1 MSAWYND
8 RDGGSNGGH
17 VTSDYLLVGQIQA
30 PLPCTPLVV
39 PSFGF
44 DWAVTTCRFRDK
56 VARKALSA
64 SSWFLAIAGVS
75 LGATHAV
82 IADSF
87 STVPALACLVLA
99 IFGIVIGISAH
110 KAPMS
115 IAALTAL
122 TAAAILAAR
131 IFENDSKSSQSLV
144 SESLFLTSQILLV
157 LGLVLIVRR
166 RLTGQAA
173 NVLADGLIVGI
184 GAWLIVWV
192 YLVQP
197 SLGITG
203 NSASFTSIRSLTL
216 GVAMIVLFL
225 LVTLLFSETVPSP
238 ANAFIGLAIALGL
251 AGLILRAV
259 VSRGDVSFSTATLDA
274 PLLMAVALA
283 GAAFIHPTI
292 RHIAEAGSHTVVP
305 ALMTRLLTTTSS
317 LIAPIIILAIDKPT
331 NSQDTTVRTI
341 TVCILAAVVMSRVV
355 QSVRLN
361 AHTQEQLVKSAL
373 TDSLTGLP
381 NRVLMLQHIESAMR
395 TSWKTNLQPT
405 VLFIDVD
412 RFKNIN
418 DSLGHS
424 IGDDVLTEV
433 SRRLTSAVPTHA
445 TVARI
450 AGDEFVI
457 LDTTTETVTQSV
469 LLAEKVLDSLRS
481 PITTRDGDMFVTAS
495 IGVAYAP
502 TAVELSANELMRHA
516 DTAMYRAKNA
526 GRNCIALFDESML
539 ESVTKR
545 LDVETALYRALER
558 NELHLVHQPIVDID
572 LGIVVGFEALMRWD
586 RGQSQVVSPD
596 EFIPIAEETGIIV
609 PLGSW
614 AINDALTQ
622 LRSWI
627 DAGHCSPSTTMSVN
641 VSVRQLHDPQFVTVV
656 TEALASSGI
665 PAEQLWLEVTESVMI
680 TEPTQALASL
690 HRLNTIGVR
699 IAIDDFG
706 TGYSSLSLLQR
717 FPIQCIKIDRAFVND
732 VVTEPATQNIVRTI
746 IAMATAMGA
755 DIVAE
760 GVESIEQLSQ
770 LASLE
775 CHRAQGY
782 LFSRPVHVDDVPRVV
797 KFIEDPTHWREITAQ
812 N

>member
-1 MSAWYND
+1 
-8 RDGGSNGGH
+8 
-17 VTSDYLLVGQIQA
+17 
-30 PLPCTPLVV
+30 
-39 PSFGF
+39 
-44 DWAVTTCRFRDK
+44 

-64 SSWFLAIAGVS
+64 SAWLVAVAAIG

-87 STVPALACLVLA
+87 SSVPAIACLVVA
-99 IFGIVIGISAH
+99 VFGIVIGLMAH
-110 KAPMS
+110 KAPTS
-115 IAALTAL
+115 VAALAGL
-122 TAAAILAAR
+122 TAAAIFAAR
-131 IFENDSKSSQSLV
+131 IIENDSSSSHSLAT
-144 SESLFLTSQILLV
+144 ESLFLASQVLLV
-157 LGLVLIVRR
+157 LGLVFSIRR
-166 RLTGQAA
+166 RLTGQVA

-203 NSASFTSIRSLTL
+203 NSASFTTIRSLSL

-225 LVTLLFSETVPSP
+225 LVTLLFSQTVPSP
-238 ANAFIGLAIALGL
+238 ANAFVGIAIALSL
-251 AGLILRAV
+251 TGLILRAV

-274 PLLMAVALA
+274 PLLMAVALVGA
-283 GAAFIHPTI
+283 GFIHPTI
-292 RHIAEAGSHTVVP
+292 RHIAEGGTHTVPP

-317 LIAPIIILAIDKPT
+317 LIAPIIILAIDKPA
-331 NSQDTTVRTI
+331 NIQDITVRTI
-341 TVCILAAVVMSRVV
+341 TACILAAVVMSRVV
-355 QSVRLN
+355 QSVRQN
-361 AHTQEQLVKSAL
+361 ANTQEQLVKNAL

-395 TSWKTNLQPT
+395 SSWKTHLQPT

-433 SRRLTSAVPTHA
+433 SRRLTFAVPTHA

-457 LDTTTETVTQSV
+457 LDTTTESVTQSV
-469 LLAEKVLDSLRS
+469 LLAERVLDSLRR
-481 PITTRDGDMFVTAS
+481 PIATRDGDMFVTAS

-586 RGQSQVVSPD
+586 RGQSKVVSPD

-627 DAGHCSPSTTMSVN
+627 DAGHCSASTTMSVN

-656 TEALASSGI
+656 TEALTSSGV

-690 HRLNTIGVR
+690 HRLNALGVR

-746 IAMATAMGA
+746 IAMARAMGA
-755 DIVAE
+755 DVVAE
-760 GVESIEQLSQ
+760 GVETTEQLAQ
-770 LASLE
+770 LTSLD

-782 LFSRPVHVDDVPRVV
+782 LFSRPIHVDDVPRVV
-797 KFIEDPTHWREITAQ
+797 KFIEDTTNWREITHP

>member
-1 MSAWYND
+1 MGAWYND

-17 VTSDYLLVGQIQA
+17 VCSDYLSDAQIQA

-44 DWAVTTCRFRDK
+44 DWAVTTCRIRDK

-64 SSWFLAIAGVS
+64 SAWIFAIAAVV
-75 LGATHAV
+75 LGAAHA
-82 IADSF
+82 ITANGF
-87 STVPALACLVLA
+87 SSAPAVACLVIAGL
-99 IFGIVIGISAH
+99 GLVVGISTH
-110 KAPMS
+110 KAPLPVTALML
-115 IAALTAL
+115 LTAIS
-122 TAAAILAAR
+122 ILAAR
-131 IFENDSKSSQSLV
+131 MIEDNGTTHHSLV
-144 SESLFLTSQILLV
+144 TESLFLVSQLLLV
-157 LGLVLIVRR
+157 FGLVFTIRR
-166 RLTGQAA
+166 RLTGQAG
-173 NVLADGLIVGI
+173 NVFADGLIVGI

-197 SLGITG
+197 SLGISG
-203 NSASFTSIRSLTL
+203 NSASFTTVRSLTL

-225 LVTLLFSETVPSP
+225 LATLLFSENAPSP
-238 ANAFIGLAIALGL
+238 ANALIGIAIALSLTGI
-251 AGLILRAV
+251 ILRAV

-283 GAAFIHPTI
+283 GAGFAHPSI
-292 RHIAEAGSHTVVP
+292 RHVSAGGSHTVMP

-317 LIAPIIILAIDKPT
+317 LVAPIIILAIDNPA
-331 NSQDTTVRTI
+331 NNQDTTVRTI
-341 TVCILAAVVMSRVV
+341 TVCILAAVVMTRVV

-361 AHTQEQLVKSAL
+361 ANTQEQLVKSAL

-381 NRVLMLQHIESAMR
+381 NRVLMLQYIESAMR
-395 TSWKTNLQPT
+395 SSWRTHLQPT

-433 SRRLTSAVPTHA
+433 SRRLTSSVPPHA

-450 AGDEFVI
+450 AGDEFVV
-457 LDTTTETVTQSV
+457 LDATTESVTQSV
-469 LLAEKVLDSLRS
+469 LLAERILDSLRS

-586 RGQSQVVSPD
+586 RGQSHVVPPD

-614 AINDALTQ
+614 AINDALMQ
-622 LRSWI
+622 LRSWV

-641 VSVRQLHDPQFVTVV
+641 VSVRQLHDPQFVTIV

-680 TEPTQALASL
+680 AEPTQALASL
-690 HRLNTIGVR
+690 RRLNDLGVR

-732 VVTEPATQNIVRTI
+732 VVVEPATQNIVRTI

-760 GVESIEQLSQ
+760 GVENIEQLSQ

-797 KFIEDPTHWREITAQ
+797 KFIEDPTHWREITGR

>member
-1 MSAWYND
+1 M
-8 RDGGSNGGH
+8 
-17 VTSDYLLVGQIQA
+17 
-30 PLPCTPLVV
+30 
-39 PSFGF
+39 
-44 DWAVTTCRFRDK
+44 
-56 VARKALSA
+56 ARKVLSA
-64 SSWFLAIAGVS
+64 TAWIFAIAAIG
-75 LGATHAV
+75 LGAAHALT
-82 IADSF
+82 ADGF
-87 STVPALACLVLA
+87 SSVTALACLA
-99 IFGIVIGISAH
+99 ISLLGFVIGVASNKTPLPVAVVTVFTALVIVIAR
-110 KAPMS
+110 
-115 IAALTAL
+115 
-122 TAAAILAAR
+122 AIE
-131 IFENDSKSSQSLV
+131 ENADSPHTLIP
-144 SESLFLTSQILLV
+144 ESLFLASQVLVV
-157 LGLVLIVRR
+157 LGLVFILRR
-166 RLTGQAA
+166 RLHGQAG

-184 GAWLIVWV
+184 GAWLVVWV

-197 SLGITG
+197 SLGVTG
-203 NSASFTSIRSLTL
+203 NSAAFTTIRSITL
-216 GVAMIVLFL
+216 GVTMIVLFL
-225 LVTLLFSETVPSP
+225 LATLLFSQTVPSP
-238 ANAFIGLAIALGL
+238 ANAFVGIAIALALSGI
-251 AGLILRAV
+251 ILRAV
-259 VSRGDVSFSTATLDA
+259 VFRGDVSFSTATLDA
-274 PLLMAVALA
+274 PLLMAIALA
-283 GAAFIHPTI
+283 GAGFAHPSI
-292 RHIAEAGSHTVVP
+292 RHIAATGSNTVVP

-317 LIAPIIILAIDKPT
+317 LVAPIIVLAIDKPANT
-331 NSQDTTVRTI
+331 QDTTVRTI

-361 AHTQEQLVKSAL
+361 ANTQEHLVRSAL

-381 NRVLMLQHIESAMR
+381 NRVLMLQHIETAMR
-395 TSWKTNLQPT
+395 SSWKTNVQPT

-450 AGDEFVI
+450 AGDEFVV
-457 LDTTTETVTQSV
+457 LDATTETVTQSV
-469 LLAEKVLDSLRS
+469 LLAEQVLDSLRS
-481 PITTRDGDMFVTAS
+481 PIKTRDGDMFVTAS
-495 IGVAYAP
+495 IGVAYSP

-627 DAGHCSPSTTMSVN
+627 DAGHCSASTTMSVN

-656 TEALASSGI
+656 TDALASSGVA
-665 PAEQLWLEVTESVMI
+665 AEQLWLEVTESVMI

-690 HRLNTIGVR
+690 HRLNALGVR

-746 IAMATAMGA
+746 IAMAIAMDA
-755 DIVAE
+755 DVVAE
-760 GVESIEQLSQ
+760 GVETTEQLAQ
-770 LASLE
+770 LNSLN

-797 KFIEDPTHWREITAQ
+797 KFIEDTSNWREITQA

>member
-8 RDGGSNGGH
+8 RDGGSNSGH
-17 VTSDYLLVGQIQA
+17 VGSDYLLVGQIQA
-30 PLPCTPLVV
+30 PLPRTQPVV

-64 SSWFLAIAGVS
+64 SAWLVAVAAIG

-87 STVPALACLVLA
+87 SSVPAITCLVVA
-99 IFGIVIGISAH
+99 VFGIVIGLMAH
-110 KAPMS
+110 KAQTS
-115 IAALTAL
+115 VAALAGL
-122 TAAAILAAR
+122 TAAAIFAAR
-131 IFENDSKSSQSLV
+131 IIENDSSSSHSLAT
-144 SESLFLTSQILLV
+144 ESLFLASQILLV
-157 LGLVLIVRR
+157 LGLVFSIRR
-166 RLTGQAA
+166 RLTGQVA

-203 NSASFTSIRSLTL
+203 NSASFTTIRSLSL

-225 LVTLLFSETVPSP
+225 LVTLLFSQTVPSP
-238 ANAFIGLAIALGL
+238 ANAFVGIAIALSL
-251 AGLILRAV
+251 TGLILRAV
-259 VSRGDVSFSTATLDA
+259 VSRGDVSFSTATLDS
-274 PLLMAVALA
+274 PLLMAVALVGA
-283 GAAFIHPTI
+283 GFIHPTI
-292 RHIAEAGSHTVVP
+292 RHIAEGGTHTVPP

-317 LIAPIIILAIDKPT
+317 LIAPIIILAIDKPA
-331 NSQDTTVRTI
+331 NIQDITVRTI
-341 TVCILAAVVMSRVV
+341 TACILAAVVMSRVV
-355 QSVRLN
+355 QSVRQN
-361 AHTQEQLVKSAL
+361 ANTQEQLVKNAL

-395 TSWKTNLQPT
+395 SSWKTHLQPT

-457 LDTTTETVTQSV
+457 LDTTTESVTHSV
-469 LLAEKVLDSLRS
+469 LLAERVLDSLRR
-481 PITTRDGDMFVTAS
+481 PIATRDGDMFVTAS

-627 DAGHCSPSTTMSVN
+627 DAGHCSASTTMSVN

-656 TEALASSGI
+656 TEALASSGV

-690 HRLNTIGVR
+690 HRLNALGVR

-746 IAMATAMGA
+746 IAMAIAMGA
-755 DIVAE
+755 DVVAE
-760 GVESIEQLSQ
+760 GVENTEQLDQ
-770 LASLE
+770 LLSLE

-797 KFIEDPTHWREITAQ
+797 KYLEDPNHWREITARS
-812 N
+812 

>member
-1 MSAWYND
+1 
-8 RDGGSNGGH
+8 
-17 VTSDYLLVGQIQA
+17 
-30 PLPCTPLVV
+30 
-39 PSFGF
+39 
-44 DWAVTTCRFRDK
+44 
-56 VARKALSA
+56 VARKVLSA
-64 SSWFLAIAGVS
+64 TAWIFAIAAIG
-75 LGATHAV
+75 LGAAHALT
-82 IADSF
+82 ADGF
-87 STVPALACLVLA
+87 SSVTALACLA
-99 IFGIVIGISAH
+99 ISLLGFVIGVASSKTPLPVAVVTVFTALVIVIAR
-110 KAPMS
+110 
-115 IAALTAL
+115 
-122 TAAAILAAR
+122 AIE
-131 IFENDSKSSQSLV
+131 ENADSPHTLIP
-144 SESLFLTSQILLV
+144 ESLFLASQVLVV
-157 LGLVLIVRR
+157 LGLVFILRR
-166 RLTGQAA
+166 RLHGQAG

-184 GAWLIVWV
+184 GAWLVVWV

-197 SLGITG
+197 SLGVTG
-203 NSASFTSIRSLTL
+203 NSAAFTTIRSITL
-216 GVAMIVLFL
+216 GVTMIVLFL
-225 LVTLLFSETVPSP
+225 LATLLFSQTVPSP
-238 ANAFIGLAIALGL
+238 ANAFVGIAIALALSGI
-251 AGLILRAV
+251 ILRAV
-259 VSRGDVSFSTATLDA
+259 VFRGDVSFSTATLDA
-274 PLLMAVALA
+274 PLLMAIALA
-283 GAAFIHPTI
+283 GAGFAHPSI
-292 RHIAEAGSHTVVP
+292 RHIAATGSNTVVP

-317 LIAPIIILAIDKPT
+317 LVAPIIVLAIDKPANT
-331 NSQDTTVRTI
+331 QDTTVRTI

-361 AHTQEQLVKSAL
+361 ANTQEQLVRSAL

-381 NRVLMLQHIESAMR
+381 NRALMLQHIETAMR
-395 TSWKTNLQPT
+395 SSWKTNVQPT

-450 AGDEFVI
+450 AGDEFVV
-457 LDTTTETVTQSV
+457 LDATTETVTQSV
-469 LLAEKVLDSLRS
+469 LLAEQVLDSLRS
-481 PITTRDGDMFVTAS
+481 PIKTRDGDMFVTAS
-495 IGVAYAP
+495 IGVAYSP

-627 DAGHCSPSTTMSVN
+627 DAGHCSASTTMSVN

-656 TEALASSGI
+656 TDALASSGVA
-665 PAEQLWLEVTESVMI
+665 AEQLWLEVTESVMI

-690 HRLNTIGVR
+690 HRLNALGVR

-746 IAMATAMGA
+746 IAMAIAMDA
-755 DIVAE
+755 DVVAE
-760 GVESIEQLSQ
+760 GVETTEQLAQ
-770 LASLE
+770 LNSLN

-797 KFIEDPTHWREITAQ
+797 KFIEDTSNWREITQA

>member
-1 MSAWYND
+1 MAAVCLGASHAIIAESFSNALTLICLTLAAVGILIGVGANKAPTLLTLITIASLGAIFASRAIED
-8 RDGGSNGGH
+8 RHNSQSLI
-17 VTSDYLLVGQIQA
+17 VESLLLLSQLLLVG
-30 PLPCTPLVV
+30 
-39 PSFGF
+39 
-44 DWAVTTCRFRDK
+44 
-56 VARKALSA
+56 
-64 SSWFLAIAGVS
+64 
-75 LGATHAV
+75 
-82 IADSF
+82 
-87 STVPALACLVLA
+87 
-99 IFGIVIGISAH
+99 
-110 KAPMS
+110 
-115 IAALTAL
+115 
-122 TAAAILAAR
+122 
-131 IFENDSKSSQSLV
+131 
-144 SESLFLTSQILLV
+144 
-157 LGLVLIVRR
+157 GLVFIVRR
-166 RLTGQAA
+166 RLTGQAV
-173 NVLADGLIVGI
+173 NVLADGLIVGT

-192 YLVQP
+192 YLIQP
-197 SLGITG
+197 SLGIPG
-203 NSASFTSIRSLTL
+203 NAATFTSIRSATL
-216 GVAMIVLFL
+216 GVSVIVLFL
-225 LVTLLFSETVPSP
+225 LATLLFSDTDPSP
-238 ANAFIGLAIALGL
+238 ANAFIGIAIALIL
-251 AGLILRAV
+251 VGLILRAV
-259 VSRGDVSFSTATLDA
+259 VARGDVSFAVSTIDA
-274 PLLMAVALA
+274 PLLMALGFA
-283 GAAFIHPTI
+283 GAGFVHPTI
-292 RHIAEAGSHTVVP
+292 RHIDTAGSRTVAP

-317 LIAPIIILAIDKPT
+317 LAAPIIILAIDTPA
-331 NSQDTTVRTI
+331 NNQDIAVRTI
-341 TVCILAAVVMSRVV
+341 TVCILAAVVMTRVV

-361 AHTQEQLVKSAL
+361 ASTQEQLVRNAL

-381 NRVLMLQHIESAMR
+381 NRVLMLQHIETAMR
-395 TSWKTNLQPT
+395 SSWRTNVQPT

-433 SRRLTSAVPTHA
+433 AKRLTSAVPDHA

-450 AGDEFVI
+450 AGDEFVV
-457 LDTTTETVTQSV
+457 LDPSTETLTQSV
-469 LLAEKVLDSLRS
+469 LLAEQVLDSLRR
-481 PITTRDGDMFVTAS
+481 PIITRDGDMFVTAS
-495 IGVAYAP
+495 IGVAYSP
-502 TAVELSANELMRHA
+502 KDVDLSATDLMQHA

-558 NELHLVHQPIVDID
+558 NELHLVHQPIVDVD

-586 RGQSQVVSPD
+586 RGHADVVSPD

-614 AINDALTQ
+614 AMKDALMQ

-641 VSVRQLHDPQFVTVV
+641 VSVRQLHDPQFVAVV
-656 TEALASSGI
+656 TESLAASGI

-690 HRLNTIGVR
+690 HRLHSLGVR

-732 VVTEPATQNIVRTI
+732 IASEPATQNIVRTI
-746 IAMATAMGA
+746 VAMASAMGA
-755 DIVAE
+755 EIVAE
-760 GVESIEQLSQ
+760 GVENTDQ
-770 LASLE
+770 LAQLTSLN

-797 KFIEDPTHWREITAQ
+797 KFIEDPIHWREITGR

>member
-1 MSAWYND
+1 
-8 RDGGSNGGH
+8 
-17 VTSDYLLVGQIQA
+17 
-30 PLPCTPLVV
+30 
-39 PSFGF
+39 
-44 DWAVTTCRFRDK
+44 

-64 SSWFLAIAGVS
+64 SAWLVAVAAIG

-87 STVPALACLVLA
+87 SSVPAITCLVVA
-99 IFGIVIGISAH
+99 VFGIVIGLMAH
-110 KAPMS
+110 KAQTS
-115 IAALTAL
+115 VAALAGL
-122 TAAAILAAR
+122 TAAAIFAAR
-131 IFENDSKSSQSLV
+131 IIENDSSSSHSLAT
-144 SESLFLTSQILLV
+144 ESLFLASQILLV
-157 LGLVLIVRR
+157 LGLVFSIRR
-166 RLTGQAA
+166 RLTGQVA

-203 NSASFTSIRSLTL
+203 NSASFTTIRSLSL

-225 LVTLLFSETVPSP
+225 LVTLLFSQTVPSP
-238 ANAFIGLAIALGL
+238 ANAFVGIAIALSL
-251 AGLILRAV
+251 TGLILRAV
-259 VSRGDVSFSTATLDA
+259 VSRGDVSFSTATLDS
-274 PLLMAVALA
+274 PLLMAVALVGA
-283 GAAFIHPTI
+283 GFIHPTI
-292 RHIAEAGSHTVVP
+292 RHIAEGGTHTVPP

-317 LIAPIIILAIDKPT
+317 LIAPIIILAIDKPA
-331 NSQDTTVRTI
+331 NIQDITVRTI
-341 TVCILAAVVMSRVV
+341 TACILAAVVMSRVV
-355 QSVRLN
+355 QSVRQN
-361 AHTQEQLVKSAL
+361 ANTQEQLVKNAL

-395 TSWKTNLQPT
+395 SSWKTHLQPT

-457 LDTTTETVTQSV
+457 LDTTTESVTHSV
-469 LLAEKVLDSLRS
+469 LLAERVLDSLRR
-481 PITTRDGDMFVTAS
+481 PIATRDGDMFVTAS

-627 DAGHCSPSTTMSVN
+627 DAGHCSASTTMSVN

-656 TEALASSGI
+656 TEALASSGV

-690 HRLNTIGVR
+690 HRLNALGVR

-746 IAMATAMGA
+746 IAMAIAMGA
-755 DIVAE
+755 DVVAE
-760 GVESIEQLSQ
+760 GVENTEQLDQ
-770 LASLE
+770 LLSLE

-797 KFIEDPTHWREITAQ
+797 KYLEDPNHWREITARS
-812 N
+812 

>member
-1 MSAWYND
+1 
-8 RDGGSNGGH
+8 
-17 VTSDYLLVGQIQA
+17 
-30 PLPCTPLVV
+30 
-39 PSFGF
+39 
-44 DWAVTTCRFRDK
+44 

-64 SSWFLAIAGVS
+64 SAWLVAVAAIA
-75 LGATHAV
+75 LGASHA
-82 IADSF
+82 ITADSF
-87 STVPALACLVLA
+87 SSVPAIACLALA
-99 IFGIVIGISAH
+99 VIGIVIGISAH
-110 KAPMS
+110 KAPIS
-115 IAALTAL
+115 VAALTVL
-122 TAAAILAAR
+122 TAAAIVIAR
-131 IFENDSKSSQSLV
+131 MIENDSTSSHSLAA
-144 SESLFLTSQILLV
+144 ESLLLTSQVLLV
-157 LGLVLIVRR
+157 LGLVFIIRR
-166 RLTGQAA
+166 RLTGQVA

-203 NSASFTSIRSLTL
+203 NSATFTAIRSLTL

-238 ANAFIGLAIALGL
+238 ANAFVGIAIALSL

-259 VSRGDVSFSTATLDA
+259 VSRGDVSFSIATLDA
-274 PLLMAVALA
+274 PLLMAIALA
-283 GAAFIHPTI
+283 GAGFIHPSI
-292 RHIAEAGSHTVVP
+292 RHIAEDGTHTVVP

-317 LIAPIIILAIDKPT
+317 LVAPIIILAIDTPA
-331 NSQDTTVRTI
+331 NSQDTTVRTV
-341 TVCILAAVVMSRVV
+341 TACILAAVVMSRVV
-355 QSVRLN
+355 QSVRQN
-361 AHTQEQLVKSAL
+361 AGTQEQLVKNAL

-395 TSWKTNLQPT
+395 ASWKTHLQPT

-433 SRRLTSAVPTHA
+433 SRRLTSSVPTHA

-450 AGDEFVI
+450 AGDEFVV
-457 LDTTTETVTQSV
+457 LDTTTESVTQSV

-627 DAGHCSPSTTMSVN
+627 DAGHCSASTTMSVN

-656 TEALASSGI
+656 TEALASSGVA
-665 PAEQLWLEVTESVMI
+665 AEQLWLEVTESVMI

-690 HRLNTIGVR
+690 HRLNALGVR

-746 IAMATAMGA
+746 IAMAIAMGA
-755 DIVAE
+755 DVVAE
-760 GVESIEQLSQ
+760 GVETTEQLAQ
-770 LASLE
+770 LNSLN

-797 KFIEDPTHWREITAQ
+797 KFIEDTSNWREITQ
-812 N
+812 PN

>member
-17 VTSDYLLVGQIQA
+17 VGSDYLLVGQIQA
-30 PLPCTPLVV
+30 PLPRTQPVV

-64 SSWFLAIAGVS
+64 TAWIFAIAAIG
-75 LGATHAV
+75 LGAAHAL

-87 STVPALACLVLA
+87 SSIPAISCLVIALLG
-99 IFGIVIGISAH
+99 FVIGVASNKTPGPIAFVTAFTAVALVTARLIEENIKTPH
-110 KAPMS
+110 S
-115 IAALTAL
+115 I
-122 TAAAILAAR
+122 
-131 IFENDSKSSQSLV
+131 V
-144 SESLFLTSQILLV
+144 PESLFLASQILVV
-157 LGLVLIVRR
+157 LGLVLIIRR
-166 RLTGQAA
+166 RLLGQAG

-184 GAWLIVWV
+184 GAWLVVWV

-197 SLGITG
+197 SLGVTA
-203 NSASFTSIRSLTL
+203 NSATITTIRSITL

-225 LVTLLFSETVPSP
+225 LATLLFSQTVPSP
-238 ANAFIGLAIALGL
+238 ANAFVGIAVALTLVGI
-251 AGLILRAV
+251 ILRAV
-259 VSRGDVSFSTATLDA
+259 VARGDVSFSATTLDA
-274 PLLMAVALA
+274 PLLMAIALA
-283 GAAFIHPTI
+283 GAGYAHPAV
-292 RHIAEAGSHTVVP
+292 RHIATSGSHTMAP

-317 LIAPIIILAIDKPT
+317 LVAPIIILAIDKPA
-331 NSQDTTVRTI
+331 NPQDTTVRTVS
-341 TVCILAAVVMSRVV
+341 VCILVAVVMSRVV

-361 AHTQEQLVKSAL
+361 ANTQEQLVRNAL

-381 NRVLMLQHIESAMR
+381 NRVLMLQHIETAMR
-395 TSWKTNLQPT
+395 SSWRTHLQPT

-433 SRRLTSAVPTHA
+433 SRRLTSSVPAHA

-450 AGDEFVI
+450 AGDEFVV
-457 LDTTTETVTQSV
+457 LDATTETVTQSV
-469 LLAEKVLDSLRS
+469 LLAEQVLDSLRS
-481 PITTRDGDMFVTAS
+481 PIKTRDGDMFVTAS
-495 IGVAYAP
+495 IGVAYSP

-539 ESVTKR
+539 DNVTKR

-586 RGQSQVVSPD
+586 RGQAQVVSPD

-656 TEALASSGI
+656 TDALSASGI
-665 PAEQLWLEVTESVMI
+665 PAGQLWLEVTESVMI
-680 TEPTQALASL
+680 TEPTQALAAL
-690 HRLNTIGVR
+690 HRLHGLGVR

-732 VVTEPATQNIVRTI
+732 VVNEPATQNIVRTI

-755 DIVAE
+755 EIVAE
-760 GVESIEQLSQ
+760 GVENTEQLSQ
-770 LASLE
+770 LLSLE

-797 KFIEDPTHWREITAQ
+797 SFLEDPNHWREITGRS
-812 N
+812 

>member
-1 MSAWYND
+1 M
-8 RDGGSNGGH
+8 
-17 VTSDYLLVGQIQA
+17 
-30 PLPCTPLVV
+30 
-39 PSFGF
+39 
-44 DWAVTTCRFRDK
+44 
-56 VARKALSA
+56 ARKVLSA
-64 SSWFLAIAGVS
+64 TAWIFAIAAIG
-75 LGATHAV
+75 LGAAHALT
-82 IADSF
+82 ADGF
-87 STVPALACLVLA
+87 SSVTALACLA
-99 IFGIVIGISAH
+99 ISLLGFVIGVASNKTPLPVAVVTVFTALVIVIAR
-110 KAPMS
+110 
-115 IAALTAL
+115 
-122 TAAAILAAR
+122 AIE
-131 IFENDSKSSQSLV
+131 ENADSPHTLIP
-144 SESLFLTSQILLV
+144 ESLFLASQVLVV
-157 LGLVLIVRR
+157 LGLVFILRR
-166 RLTGQAA
+166 RLHGQAG

-184 GAWLIVWV
+184 GAWLVVWV

-197 SLGITG
+197 SLGVTG
-203 NSASFTSIRSLTL
+203 NSAAFTTIRSITL
-216 GVAMIVLFL
+216 GVTMIVLFL
-225 LVTLLFSETVPSP
+225 LATLLFSQTVPSP
-238 ANAFIGLAIALGL
+238 ANAFVGIAIALALSGI
-251 AGLILRAV
+251 ILRAV
-259 VSRGDVSFSTATLDA
+259 VFRGDVSFSTATLDA
-274 PLLMAVALA
+274 PLLMAIALA
-283 GAAFIHPTI
+283 GAGFAHPSI
-292 RHIAEAGSHTVVP
+292 RHIAATGSNTVVP

-317 LIAPIIILAIDKPT
+317 LVAPIIVLAIDKPANT
-331 NSQDTTVRTI
+331 QDTTVRTI

-361 AHTQEQLVKSAL
+361 ANTQEQLVRSAL

-381 NRVLMLQHIESAMR
+381 NRVLMLQHIETAMR
-395 TSWKTNLQPT
+395 SSWKTNVQPT

-450 AGDEFVI
+450 AGDEFVV
-457 LDTTTETVTQSV
+457 LDATTETVTQSV
-469 LLAEKVLDSLRS
+469 LLAEQVLDSLRS
-481 PITTRDGDMFVTAS
+481 PIKTRDGDMFVTAS
-495 IGVAYAP
+495 IGVAYSP

-627 DAGHCSPSTTMSVN
+627 DAGHCSASTTMSVN

-656 TEALASSGI
+656 TDALASSGVA
-665 PAEQLWLEVTESVMI
+665 AEQLWLEVTESVMI

-690 HRLNTIGVR
+690 HRLNALGVR

-746 IAMATAMGA
+746 IAMAIAMDA
-755 DIVAE
+755 DVVAE
-760 GVESIEQLSQ
+760 GVETTEQLAQ
-770 LASLE
+770 LNSLN

-797 KFIEDPTHWREITAQ
+797 KFIEDTSNWREITQA

>member
-1 MSAWYND
+1 
-8 RDGGSNGGH
+8 
-17 VTSDYLLVGQIQA
+17 
-30 PLPCTPLVV
+30 
-39 PSFGF
+39 
-44 DWAVTTCRFRDK
+44 

-64 SSWFLAIAGVS
+64 SAWLVAVAAIG

-87 STVPALACLVLA
+87 SSVPAITCLVVA
-99 IFGIVIGISAH
+99 VFGIVIGLMAH
-110 KAPMS
+110 KAQTS
-115 IAALTAL
+115 VAALAGL
-122 TAAAILAAR
+122 TAAAIFAAR
-131 IFENDSKSSQSLV
+131 IIENDSSSSHSLAT
-144 SESLFLTSQILLV
+144 ESLFLASQVLLV
-157 LGLVLIVRR
+157 LGLVFSIRR
-166 RLTGQAA
+166 RLTGQVA

-203 NSASFTSIRSLTL
+203 NSASFTTIRSLSL

-225 LVTLLFSETVPSP
+225 LVTLLFSQTVPSP
-238 ANAFIGLAIALGL
+238 ANAFVGIAIALSL
-251 AGLILRAV
+251 TGLILRAV
-259 VSRGDVSFSTATLDA
+259 VSRGDVSFSTATLDS
-274 PLLMAVALA
+274 PLLMAVALVGA
-283 GAAFIHPTI
+283 GFIHPTI
-292 RHIAEAGSHTVVP
+292 RHIAEGGTHTVPP

-317 LIAPIIILAIDKPT
+317 LIAPIIILAIDKPA
-331 NSQDTTVRTI
+331 NIQDITVRTI
-341 TVCILAAVVMSRVV
+341 TACILAAVVMSRVV
-355 QSVRLN
+355 QSVRQN
-361 AHTQEQLVKSAL
+361 ANTQEQLVKNAL

-395 TSWKTNLQPT
+395 SSWKTHLQPT

-457 LDTTTETVTQSV
+457 LDTTTESVTHSV
-469 LLAEKVLDSLRS
+469 LLAERVLDSLRR
-481 PITTRDGDMFVTAS
+481 PIATRDGDMFVTAS

-627 DAGHCSPSTTMSVN
+627 DAGHCSASTTMSVN

-656 TEALASSGI
+656 TEALASSGV

-690 HRLNTIGVR
+690 HRLNALGVR

-746 IAMATAMGA
+746 IAMAIAMGA
-755 DIVAE
+755 DVVAE
-760 GVESIEQLSQ
+760 GVENTEQLDQ
-770 LASLE
+770 LLSLE

-797 KFIEDPTHWREITAQ
+797 KYLEDPNHWREITARS
-812 N
+812 

>member
-17 VTSDYLLVGQIQA
+17 VASDYLLVGQIQA
-30 PLPCTPLVV
+30 PLPRTQPVV

-64 SSWFLAIAGVS
+64 SAWIVAVAAIG

-82 IADSF
+82 VADSF
-87 STVPALACLVLA
+87 SSVPAIACTVIA
-99 IFGIVIGISAH
+99 VFGIVIGLMAH
-110 KAPMS
+110 KAPIS
-115 IAALTAL
+115 IATLTGL

-131 IFENDSKSSQSLV
+131 IIENDSSSSHSLAT
-144 SESLFLTSQILLV
+144 ESLFLASQVLLV
-157 LGLVLIVRR
+157 LGLVFIIRR
-166 RLTGQAA
+166 RLTGQVA

-203 NSASFTSIRSLTL
+203 NSASFTTIRSLCL

-238 ANAFIGLAIALGL
+238 ANAFVGIAIALSL
-251 AGLILRAV
+251 TGLILRAV

-274 PLLMAVALA
+274 PLLMAVSLV
-283 GAAFIHPTI
+283 GASFIHPTI
-292 RHIAEAGSHTVVP
+292 RHIAEGGTHTVVP

-317 LIAPIIILAIDKPT
+317 LVAPIIILAIDKPA

-341 TVCILAAVVMSRVV
+341 TACILAAVVMSRVV
-355 QSVRLN
+355 QSVRQN
-361 AHTQEQLVKSAL
+361 AGTQEQLVKNAL

-395 TSWKTNLQPT
+395 SSWKTHLQPT

-450 AGDEFVI
+450 AGDEFVV
-457 LDTTTETVTQSV
+457 LDTTTESVTQSV
-469 LLAEKVLDSLRS
+469 LLAEKVLDSLRR
-481 PITTRDGDMFVTAS
+481 PVTTRDGDMFVTAS

-539 ESVTKR
+539 EGVTKR

-586 RGQSQVVSPD
+586 RGQSQIVSPD

-627 DAGHCSPSTTMSVN
+627 DAGHCSASTTMSVN

-656 TEALASSGI
+656 TEALASSGV

-690 HRLNTIGVR
+690 HRLNALGVR

-746 IAMATAMGA
+746 IAMAAAMGA
-755 DIVAE
+755 DVVAE
-760 GVESIEQLSQ
+760 GVETTEQLAQ
-770 LASLE
+770 LTSLD

-782 LFSRPVHVDDVPRVV
+782 LFSRPIHVDDVPRVV
-797 KFIEDPTHWREITAQ
+797 KFIEDTTNWREITHP

>member
-1 MSAWYND
+1 
-8 RDGGSNGGH
+8 
-17 VTSDYLLVGQIQA
+17 
-30 PLPCTPLVV
+30 
-39 PSFGF
+39 
-44 DWAVTTCRFRDK
+44 

-64 SSWFLAIAGVS
+64 SSWFLAIAGVG

-87 STVPALACLVLA
+87 STVPALACLVIA
-99 IFGIVIGISAH
+99 ILGIVIGISAH

-144 SESLFLTSQILLV
+144 TESLFLASQILLV

-317 LIAPIIILAIDKPT
+317 LIAPIIILAIDKPA

-450 AGDEFVI
+450 AGDEFVV

-656 TEALASSGI
+656 TEALASSGV

-690 HRLNTIGVR
+690 HRLNSIGVR

-760 GVESIEQLSQ
+760 GVENIEQLSQ
-770 LASLE
+770 LTSLE

-797 KFIEDPTHWREITAQ
+797 KFIEDPTHWREITGRI
-812 N
+812 

>member
-1 MSAWYND
+1 M
-8 RDGGSNGGH
+8 
-17 VTSDYLLVGQIQA
+17 
-30 PLPCTPLVV
+30 
-39 PSFGF
+39 
-44 DWAVTTCRFRDK
+44 
-56 VARKALSA
+56 ARKVLSA
-64 SSWFLAIAGVS
+64 TAWIFAIAAIG
-75 LGATHAV
+75 LGAAHALT
-82 IADSF
+82 ADGF
-87 STVPALACLVLA
+87 SSVPALACLA
-99 IFGIVIGISAH
+99 ISLLGFVIGVASNKTPLPVAVVTVFTALVIVIAR
-110 KAPMS
+110 
-115 IAALTAL
+115 
-122 TAAAILAAR
+122 AIE
-131 IFENDSKSSQSLV
+131 ENADSPHTLIP
-144 SESLFLTSQILLV
+144 ESLFLASQVLVV
-157 LGLVLIVRR
+157 LGLVFILRR
-166 RLTGQAA
+166 RLHGQAG

-184 GAWLIVWV
+184 GAWLVVWV

-197 SLGITG
+197 SLGVTG
-203 NSASFTSIRSLTL
+203 NSAAFTTIRSITL
-216 GVAMIVLFL
+216 GVTMIVLFL
-225 LVTLLFSETVPSP
+225 LATLLFSQTVPSP
-238 ANAFIGLAIALGL
+238 ANAFVGIAIALALSGI
-251 AGLILRAV
+251 ILRAV
-259 VSRGDVSFSTATLDA
+259 VFRGDVSFSTATLDA
-274 PLLMAVALA
+274 PLLMAIALA
-283 GAAFIHPTI
+283 GAGFAHPSI
-292 RHIAEAGSHTVVP
+292 RHIAATGSNTVVP

-317 LIAPIIILAIDKPT
+317 LVAPIIVLAIDKPANT
-331 NSQDTTVRTI
+331 QDTTVRTI

-361 AHTQEQLVKSAL
+361 ANTQEQLVRSAL

-381 NRVLMLQHIESAMR
+381 NRVLMLQHIETAMR
-395 TSWKTNLQPT
+395 SSWKTNVQPT

-450 AGDEFVI
+450 AGDEFVV
-457 LDTTTETVTQSV
+457 LDATTETVTQSV
-469 LLAEKVLDSLRS
+469 LLAEQVLDSLRS
-481 PITTRDGDMFVTAS
+481 PIKTRDGDMFVTAS
-495 IGVAYAP
+495 IGVAYSP

-627 DAGHCSPSTTMSVN
+627 DAGHCSASTTMSVN

-656 TEALASSGI
+656 TDALASSGVA
-665 PAEQLWLEVTESVMI
+665 AEQLWLEVTESVMI

-690 HRLNTIGVR
+690 HRLNALGVR

-746 IAMATAMGA
+746 IAMAIAMDA
-755 DIVAE
+755 DVVAE
-760 GVESIEQLSQ
+760 GVETTEQLAQ
-770 LASLE
+770 LNSLN

-797 KFIEDPTHWREITAQ
+797 KFIEDTSNWREITQA

>member
-1 MSAWYND
+1 
-8 RDGGSNGGH
+8 
-17 VTSDYLLVGQIQA
+17 
-30 PLPCTPLVV
+30 
-39 PSFGF
+39 
-44 DWAVTTCRFRDK
+44 
-56 VARKALSA
+56 VARKVLSSTA
-64 SSWFLAIAGVS
+64 WIFAIAAIG
-75 LGATHAV
+75 LGAAHAL
-82 IADSF
+82 IADGF
-87 STVPALACLVLA
+87 SSVPALACLA
-99 IFGIVIGISAH
+99 ISLLGFVIGVATNTTPLPV
-110 KAPMS
+110 AVVTVF
-115 IAALTAL
+115 TAL
-122 TAAAILAAR
+122 VIVAAR
-131 IFENDSKSSQSLV
+131 AIEENADSPHTLIP
-144 SESLFLTSQILLV
+144 ESLFLASQVLVV
-157 LGLVLIVRR
+157 LGLVFIFRR
-166 RLTGQAA
+166 RLHGQAG

-184 GAWLIVWV
+184 GAWLVVWV

-197 SLGITG
+197 SLGATG
-203 NSASFTSIRSLTL
+203 NSAAFTTIRSITL
-216 GVAMIVLFL
+216 GVTMIVLFL
-225 LVTLLFSETVPSP
+225 LATLLFSQTVPSP
-238 ANAFIGLAIALGL
+238 ANAFVGIAIALALSGI
-251 AGLILRAV
+251 ILRAV
-259 VSRGDVSFSTATLDA
+259 VFRGDVSFSTATLDA
-274 PLLMAVALA
+274 PLLMAIALA
-283 GAAFIHPTI
+283 GAGFAHPSI
-292 RHIAEAGSHTVVP
+292 RHIAATGSNSVVP

-317 LIAPIIILAIDKPT
+317 LVAPIIVLAIDKPANT
-331 NSQDTTVRTI
+331 QDTTVRTI

-361 AHTQEQLVKSAL
+361 ATTQDQLVRSAL

-381 NRVLMLQHIESAMR
+381 NRVLMLQHIETAMR
-395 TSWKTNLQPT
+395 SSWKTHVQPT

-450 AGDEFVI
+450 AGDEFVV
-457 LDTTTETVTQSV
+457 LDATTETVTQSV
-469 LLAEKVLDSLRS
+469 LLAEQVLDSLRS
-481 PITTRDGDMFVTAS
+481 PIKTRDGDMFVTAS
-495 IGVAYAP
+495 IGVAYSP

-539 ESVTKR
+539 DNVTKR

-572 LGIVVGFEALMRWD
+572 LGLVVGFEALMRWD
-586 RGQSQVVSPD
+586 RGQAQVVSPD

-656 TEALASSGI
+656 SDALSSSGI
-665 PAEQLWLEVTESVMI
+665 PAGQLWLEVI
-680 TEPTQALASL
+680 TEPTQALAAL
-690 HRLNTIGVR
+690 HRLHGLGVR

-732 VVTEPATQNIVRTI
+732 IVTEPATQNIVRTI

-755 DIVAE
+755 EIVAE
-760 GVESIEQLSQ
+760 GVENTNQLSQ
-770 LASLE
+770 LSSLE

-797 KFIEDPTHWREITAQ
+797 KFLEDPSHWRDITGRS
-812 N
+812 

>member
-8 RDGGSNGGH
+8 RDGGSNSGH
-17 VTSDYLLVGQIQA
+17 VGSDYLLVGQIQA
-30 PLPCTPLVV
+30 PLPRTQPVV

-64 SSWFLAIAGVS
+64 SAWLVAVAAIS

-87 STVPALACLVLA
+87 SSVPAITCLVVA
-99 IFGIVIGISAH
+99 VFGIVIGLMAH
-110 KAPMS
+110 KAPTS
-115 IAALTAL
+115 VAALAGL
-122 TAAAILAAR
+122 TAAAIFAAR
-131 IFENDSKSSQSLV
+131 IIENDSSSSHSLAT
-144 SESLFLTSQILLV
+144 ESLFLASQILLV
-157 LGLVLIVRR
+157 LGLVFSIRR
-166 RLTGQAA
+166 RLTGQVA

-203 NSASFTSIRSLTL
+203 NSASFTTIRSLSL

-225 LVTLLFSETVPSP
+225 LVTLLFSQTVPSP
-238 ANAFIGLAIALGL
+238 ANAFVGIAIALSL
-251 AGLILRAV
+251 TGLILRAV

-274 PLLMAVALA
+274 PLLMAVALVGA
-283 GAAFIHPTI
+283 GFIHPTI
-292 RHIAEAGSHTVVP
+292 RHIAEGGTHTVPP

-317 LIAPIIILAIDKPT
+317 LIAPIIILAIDKPA
-331 NSQDTTVRTI
+331 NIQDITVRTI
-341 TVCILAAVVMSRVV
+341 TACILAAVVMSRVV
-355 QSVRLN
+355 QSVRQN
-361 AHTQEQLVKSAL
+361 ANTQEQLVKNAL

-395 TSWKTNLQPT
+395 SSWKTHLQPT

-457 LDTTTETVTQSV
+457 LDTTTESVTQSV
-469 LLAEKVLDSLRS
+469 LLAERVLDSLRR
-481 PITTRDGDMFVTAS
+481 PIATRDGDMFVTAS

-627 DAGHCSPSTTMSVN
+627 DAGHCSASTTMSVN

-656 TEALASSGI
+656 TEALASSGV

-690 HRLNTIGVR
+690 HRLNALGVR

-746 IAMATAMGA
+746 IAMAIAMGA
-755 DIVAE
+755 DVVAE
-760 GVESIEQLSQ
+760 GVENTEQLDQ
-770 LASLE
+770 LLSLE

-782 LFSRPVHVDDVPRVV
+782 LFSRPVHIDDVPRVV
-797 KFIEDPTHWREITAQ
+797 KYLEDPNHWREITGRS
-812 N
+812 

>member
-1 MSAWYND
+1 M
-8 RDGGSNGGH
+8 
-17 VTSDYLLVGQIQA
+17 
-30 PLPCTPLVV
+30 
-39 PSFGF
+39 
-44 DWAVTTCRFRDK
+44 
-56 VARKALSA
+56 
-64 SSWFLAIAGVS
+64 AI
-75 LGATHAV
+75 
-82 IADSF
+82 
-87 STVPALACLVLA
+87 
-99 IFGIVIGISAH
+99 
-110 KAPMS
+110 
-115 IAALTAL
+115 
-122 TAAAILAAR
+122 
-131 IFENDSKSSQSLV
+131 
-144 SESLFLTSQILLV
+144 
-157 LGLVLIVRR
+157 
-166 RLTGQAA
+166 
-173 NVLADGLIVGI
+173 
-184 GAWLIVWV
+184 
-192 YLVQP
+192 
-197 SLGITG
+197 
-203 NSASFTSIRSLTL
+203 
-216 GVAMIVLFL
+216 
-225 LVTLLFSETVPSP
+225 
-238 ANAFIGLAIALGL
+238 
-251 AGLILRAV
+251 
-259 VSRGDVSFSTATLDA
+259 
-274 PLLMAVALA
+274 ALA
-283 GAAFIHPTI
+283 GAGFAHPAV
-292 RHIAEAGSHTVVP
+292 RHIAATGSHTVVP

-317 LIAPIIILAIDKPT
+317 LVAPIIILAIDKPANT
-331 NSQDTTVRTI
+331 QDTTVRTV
-341 TVCILAAVVMSRVV
+341 TVCILVAVVMSRVV

-361 AHTQEQLVKSAL
+361 ANTQEQLVRNAL

-381 NRVLMLQHIESAMR
+381 NRVLMLQHIETAMR
-395 TSWKTNLQPT
+395 SSWKTHLQPT

-433 SRRLTSAVPTHA
+433 SRRLTSAVPAHA

-450 AGDEFVI
+450 AGDEFVV
-457 LDTTTETVTQSV
+457 LDATTESVTQSV
-469 LLAEKVLDSLRS
+469 LLAEQVLDSLRS
-481 PITTRDGDMFVTAS
+481 PIKTRDGDMFVTAS
-495 IGVAYAP
+495 IGVAYSP

-526 GRNCIALFDESML
+526 GRNCIALFDDSML
-539 ESVTKR
+539 DNVTKR

-572 LGIVVGFEALMRWD
+572 LGLVVGFEALMRWD
-586 RGQSQVVSPD
+586 RGQAQVVSPD

-656 TEALASSGI
+656 TEALSASGI
-665 PAEQLWLEVTESVMI
+665 PAAQLWLEVTESVMI
-680 TEPTQALASL
+680 TEPTQALAAL
-690 HRLNTIGVR
+690 HRLHALGVR

-755 DIVAE
+755 EIVAE
-760 GVESIEQLSQ
+760 GVENTEQLTQ
-770 LASLE
+770 LLSLE

-797 KFIEDPTHWREITAQ
+797 KFLEDPNHWREITGRS
-812 N
+812 